1 MKRCIQSVVCTF
13 IFLGLVVTAGAYVLP
28 AKQVLDFMVEQ
39 FGSNQ
44 TLVVFQ
50 KTVVYDP
57 DIEGGM
63 EELDETLYYMYPDR
77 FRSEVSGPELEK
89 IQVLNEEGAL
99 VVIDGKIFGETESLF
114 DHFKDL
120 LLYSRIDLLVD
131 KVFQL
136 GVNVDIV
143 SLGRFRDKIVYVVGA
158 KYPDESVSQVWI
170 DKKNFRPVRFILNGG
185 KETPIREIE
194 YSEYRELDKT
204 KVYPGRISF
213 YEDGNLVRMYV
224 LERFEINPEIS
235 DQMFDVGYLKGIY
248 EPLCLT
254 LSLMRCEEA
263 LRSLRKSLNR
273 NTTILLID
281 SQKV

>member
-1 MKRCIQSVVCTF
+1 MVCTYVF
-13 IFLGLVVTAGAYVLP
+13 FWLVVNAGAYVLP
-28 AKQVLDFMVEQ
+28 AKQVLGFMVEQ

-50 KTVVYDP
+50 KDVVYDP

-63 EELDETLYYMYPDR
+63 EELNGTLYYMYPDR
-77 FRSEVSGPELEK
+77 FRSEVSGPELDK

-99 VVIDGKIFGETESLF
+99 VVIDGKILGETESLF

-131 KVFQL
+131 KIFQL
-136 GVNVDIV
+136 GINVDIV
-143 SLGRFRDKIVYVVGA
+143 SLGRFRDKIVYVIGA

-170 DKKNFRPVRFILNGG
+170 DKDTFRPVRFILRGG
-185 KETPIREIE
+185 EGTPIREIE
-194 YSEYRELDKT
+194 YSEYKELDKT

-213 YEDGNLVRMYV
+213 YEDGDLVRMYV

-248 EPLCLT
+248 APADTTDPST
-254 LSLMRCEEA
+254 LPGSELDEV
-263 LRSLRKSLNR
+263 RKSLEEFKK
-273 NTTILLID
+273 IFE
-281 SQKV
+281 

>member
-1 MKRCIQSVVCTF
+1 MKRCIQSVVCAF
-13 IFLGLVVTAGAYVLP
+13 ICFWLVAVTGAYILP
-28 AKQVLDFMVEQ
+28 AKQVLGFMVEQ
-39 FGSNQ
+39 FGADQ
-44 TLVVFQ
+44 TLVIFQ

-63 EELDETLYYMYPDR
+63 DELDEILYYKYPNR
-77 FRSEVSGPELEK
+77 FRSEISGPKLEK

-99 VVIDGKIFGETESLF
+99 VVINDKILSETESLF

-131 KVFQL
+131 KVFHL

-143 SLGRFRDKIVYVVGA
+143 SLGRFRDKIVYVIGA

-170 DKKNFRPVRFILNGG
+170 DKKSFRPVRFILGG
-185 KETPIREIE
+185 ETGTLIREIE
-194 YSEYRELDKT
+194 FSEYRDLDKT
-204 KVYPGRISF
+204 KVYPGRVSF
-213 YEDGNLVRMYV
+213 YEDGNLVRMYI

-248 EPLCLT
+248 EPADSTDPST
-254 LSLMRCEEA
+254 LPDSELDKVR
-263 LRSLRKSLNR
+263 RSLEEFKK
-273 NTTILLID
+273 IFE
-281 SQKV
+281 